1 MVSRRGQYG
10 TIVVKTS
17 QKEALMPKP
26 EMTIFAPAAQAAV
39 YRYEKIKNYLK
50 QMITHEFDLGEKLP
64 SMQELAK
71 KADVS
76 TNTIKKAL
84 HDLSKE
90 GYSVKDIARI
100 AEPEAKEVLDSWQF
114 IAAIKERL

>member
-1 MVSRRGQYG
+1 
-10 TIVVKTS
+10 
-17 QKEALMPKP
+17 MPKP
-26 EMTIFAPAAQAAV
+26 ETTIFAPAAQAAV

-50 QMITHEFDLGEKLP
+50 QMITHEYGLGEKLP

-90 GYSVKDIARI
+90 GYIGFSRGRYGGSFVINI
-100 AEPEAKEVLDSWQF
+100 PENQDSSAFRWL
-114 IAAIKERL
+114 AVNKNYVTK